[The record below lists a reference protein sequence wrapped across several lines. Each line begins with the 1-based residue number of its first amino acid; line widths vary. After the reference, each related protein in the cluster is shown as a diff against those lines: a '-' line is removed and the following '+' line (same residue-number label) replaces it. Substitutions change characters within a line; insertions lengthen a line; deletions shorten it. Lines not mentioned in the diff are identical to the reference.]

1 MLKRILF
8 LSLWMIIAVFGG
20 ERFGLCQV
28 KAQSAPRVF
37 TLSEKDNGRKIALR
51 KSDILVLKL
60 QAQFGTGYSWQVAA
74 NNNKRLQLLRQSV
87 QKPDK
92 NSESGF
98 ETQIFR
104 FKAKQAGQVEL
115 ELRYVRVWEKEAQA
129 LKTFRLKLQ
138 IGKS

>member
-8 LSLWMIIAVFGG
+8 LSFWIAIAVIGG

-28 KAQSAPRVF
+28 KAQSVPRVF
-37 TLSEKDNGRKIALR
+37 TLSEKDNGRKIRLR

-74 NNNKRLQLLRQSV
+74 SNK
-87 QKPDK
+87 
-92 NSESGF
+92 
-98 ETQIFR
+98 IFR